1 MAPPRRRS
9 GRRGL
14 RPARGSAAWPHA
26 FCRRRQPSSSAV
38 RLPKPPCKRRIA
50 LEEGFGVPGFFGI
63 GANRYPMTILASF
76 EIARCRRFETQP
88 GLMRAIWL
96 RSAFQACANCH
107 GCPFAPTWRRRS
119 GGEPSHR
126 LFATSISPVPSAR
139 PRCSR
144 VPADRSACCCRNNL
158 FSPRLLLIRR
168 HFLPASRLPHRNQCH
183 KN

>member
-14 RPARGSAAWPHA
+14 RPARGSAVRPA
-26 FCRRRQPSSSAV
+26 PSAGSGGGEPTPKPPPSAV

-50 LEEGFGVPGFFGI
+50 LEGGFEVPGFFGI

-96 RSAFQACANCH
+96 RSAFQACASCH

-144 VPADRSACCCRNNL
+144 VPADRSAL
-158 FSPRLLLIRR
+158 AASGRR
-168 HFLPASRLPHRNQCH
+168 PCGRCS
-183 KN
+183 